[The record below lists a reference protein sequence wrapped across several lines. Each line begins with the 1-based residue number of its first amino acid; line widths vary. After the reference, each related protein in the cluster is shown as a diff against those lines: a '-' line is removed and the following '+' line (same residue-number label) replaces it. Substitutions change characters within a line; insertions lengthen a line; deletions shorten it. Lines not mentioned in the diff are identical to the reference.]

1 MFLCCNRPDDA
12 DISLEESIL
21 DLNLEQ
27 VRRIITDD
35 PAILGE
41 KILYH
46 GEVRLLEAT
55 LCQLQRGPALF
66 QVLFEACQDIVTKL
80 IPAPPICHEDVSD
93 ILASIQDGSVTSWS
107 ETFPPLPLP
116 PVFGPWDPLKFETP
130 LRRRGRGDYAHFAT
144 LLEVALCYLP
154 WTVQTVVLRC
164 SVAHAIKNGGCALS
178 LALPFLACCC
188 FGSPRILSTSLTLKH
203 CSVRPER
210 HLAMK
215 DAALAS
221 TTTALPCFNPLLLAV
236 VSGKTALH
244 KVKML
249 LRFRV
254 VESSSIASI
263 VFSHACIYSSLD
275 RALYLAACVDNTALL
290 QMLLHAGATPGR
302 SLMPLWPKQDEQYS
316 QLEARLAVHAPT
328 ALYASVTFGNFAACR
343 MLCEAGASVH
353 VIDSAG
359 VPLLNRAIAGT
370 EQAIETP
377 VPFDSLKDPRQLWK
391 RDSPRPRWAAPAS
404 PPSFESLSPRGA
416 RDIFSLLLA
425 YKTQPKALC
434 CEVELNS
441 TTSTASVGPWTDL
454 DVRAA
459 HDGEPDELPRL
470 KQEFR
475 EWVSSEKK
483 SFCF

>member
-1 MFLCCNRPDDA
+1 MFLCCGRPDDA
-12 DISLEESIL
+12 DISLEESIV

-27 VRRIITDD
+27 VRRIITRD
-35 PAILGE
+35 PALLGD

-55 LCQLQRGPALF
+55 LSQLQRAPALF
-66 QVLFEACQDIVTKL
+66 QVLFESCPDVVTKL

-93 ILASIQDGSVTSWS
+93 ILASIEDSSVTAWS
-107 ETFPPLPLP
+107 ETFPPLPMP
-116 PVFGPWDPLKFETP
+116 PVFGPWDHLKFETP

-154 WTVQTVVLRC
+154 WQVQTVVLRC
-164 SVAHAIKNGGCALS
+164 TVAHAIKNGGSALS
-178 LALPFLACCC
+178 LALPFLTCCC

-203 CSVRPER
+203 SSVRPER
-210 HLAMK
+210 HLALK

-221 TTTALPCFNPLLLAV
+221 MTTALPCFNPLFLAV
-236 VSGKTALH
+236 VSGKAALH

-254 VESSSIASI
+254 VESSNIASI

-275 RALYLAACVDNTALL
+275 TALYLAACVDSTALV
-290 QMLLHAGATPGR
+290 QMLLHAGATPGGR
-302 SLMPLWPKQDEQYS
+302 LIPSWPKQDEQYT
-316 QLEARLAVHAPT
+316 QLEARLAAHSPS

-353 VIDSAG
+353 VIDAAG
-359 VPLLNRAIAGT
+359 VPMLDRAIVGT
-370 EQAIETP
+370 EDAIETP

-391 RDSPRPRWAAPAS
+391 RGSPRPQWAAPSS
-404 PPSFESLSPRGA
+404 PPSFESLSPRGD
-416 RDIFSLLLA
+416 RDIFNLLLA
-425 YKTQPKALC
+425 YKTQPKALS

-441 TTSTASVGPWTDL
+441 TTSTVSVGRWTDL
-454 DVRAA
+454 DMRTA
-459 HDGEPDELPRL
+459 GEGKPGELPRL

-475 EWVSSEKK
+475 EWVVGM
-483 SFCF
+483 